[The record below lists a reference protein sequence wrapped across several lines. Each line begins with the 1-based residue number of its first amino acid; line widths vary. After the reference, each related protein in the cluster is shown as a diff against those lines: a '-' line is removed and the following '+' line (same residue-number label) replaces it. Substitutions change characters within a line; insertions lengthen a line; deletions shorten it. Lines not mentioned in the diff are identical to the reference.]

1 MADRRSRSPSRSRT
15 ARSALLATPR
25 FETRTVNARGTEIS
39 VPLDTLQRIPYFQ
52 KRLQGGWL
60 DSEDSK
66 AYVPIDAMHFHVI
79 LDIMEYARQDDTQ
92 PEEFIPSTI
101 PIAAVLGAASML
113 GLVEAQP
120 EVEQTGPSNHGDSL
134 SRTFRTL
141 QLRGKME
148 LSMRAVTDT
157 RDCRMCGNPFVPS
170 LNNPEACACHP
181 VACLIKEGDTS
192 RCTQCQLS
200 VVVGRAWNL
209 RDPSYFCYKGPH
221 LPKATEEARQ
231 GIRSEV

>member
-1 MADRRSRSPSRSRT
+1 MADTRSRSPSRRGT
-15 ARSALLATPR
+15 ARKALLGKPRIATR
-25 FETRTVNARGTEIS
+25 IVNARGTEIS
-39 VPLDTLQRIPYFQ
+39 VPLDTLQKIPYFQ
-52 KRLQGGWL
+52 KRFQGGWL

-66 AYVPIDAMHFHVI
+66 AYLPIDAKHFHVI

-120 EVEQTGPSNHGDSL
+120 EVEETRPSNQDESL
-134 SRTFRTL
+134 LRTFSTL

-157 RDCRMCGNPFVPS
+157 RECLMCGNPFVPS

-181 VACLIKEGDTS
+181 VACLVKEYPYS
-192 RCTQCQLS
+192 RCTQCHMS
-200 VVVGRAWNL
+200 VHIGSARLL
-209 RDPSYFCYKGPH
+209 RDPNYFCYKGPH
-221 LPKATEEARQ
+221 LPKT
-231 GIRSEV
+231 V

>member
-1 MADRRSRSPSRSRT
+1 MADRRSRSPSRRGT
-15 ARSALLATPR
+15 ARKALLGNPR
-25 FETRTVNARGTEIS
+25 FATRIVNARGTEIS
-39 VPLDTLQRIPYFQ
+39 VPLDTLQKIPYFQ
-52 KRLQGGWL
+52 KRFQGGWL

-79 LDIMEYARQDDTQ
+79 LDIMEYARQDDTH

-101 PIAAVLGAASML
+101 AIAAVLGAASML

-134 SRTFRTL
+134 SRTFSTL

-157 RDCRMCGNPFVPS
+157 RECLMCGNPFIPS
-170 LNNPEACACHP
+170 LNNSEACACHP
-181 VACLIKEGDTS
+181 VACLVKDTIYS
-192 RCTQCQLS
+192 RCTRCHMS
-200 VVVGRAWNL
+200 VHIGSAVQL
-209 RDPSYFCYKGPH
+209 RDQRYFCYKGPH
-221 LPKATEEARQ
+221 LPKT
-231 GIRSEV
+231 V